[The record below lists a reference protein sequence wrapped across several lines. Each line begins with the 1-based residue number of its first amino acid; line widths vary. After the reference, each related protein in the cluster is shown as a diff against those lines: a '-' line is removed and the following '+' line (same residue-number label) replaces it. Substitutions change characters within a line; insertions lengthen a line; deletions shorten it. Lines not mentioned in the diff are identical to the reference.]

1 MTYFNAIVLGLV
13 QGLTEFLP
21 VSSSGH
27 LLIFQNFFGMNA
39 DSILLFTILMH
50 LGTLI
55 SVFVCFWQDIV
66 LLCKELVFTI
76 LDLVKGRGLR
86 LAENPVRKLGIM
98 IIVASI
104 PTAVIG
110 ILFEDLFKNF
120 YATLLPTGVG
130 LIITACLLWIAERKE
145 NNVIE
150 IGEMKF
156 FHAILIGI
164 MQGIAICP
172 GISRSGSTLVGGLF
186 AGLKREFAL
195 EFAFLIS
202 IPSIL
207 GSLIF
212 EMDASAFNEVIS
224 IQKGPIIL
232 GAVIAAVSGIL
243 AIKSMLTVVRK
254 YSLRYFSL
262 YTWCLGLYLII
273 YTLKR

>member
-27 LLIFQNFFGMNA
+27 LLIFQNFFGINA

-50 LGTLI
+50 LGTLV
-55 SVFVCFWQDIV
+55 SVFVCFWHDIV
-66 LLCKELVFTI
+66 LLCKELVFTVV
-76 LDLVKGRGLR
+76 DLVKGRGLK
-86 LAENPVRKLGIM
+86 LSENPVRKLGIM

-130 LIITACLLWIAERKE
+130 LTITACLLWIAERKD
-145 NNVIE
+145 NNIIE
-150 IGEMKF
+150 IEEMKF
-156 FHAILIGI
+156 LHAILIGA
-164 MQGIAICP
+164 MQGVAICP

-186 AGLKREFAL
+186 AGLKRKFAL

-212 EMDASAFNEVIS
+212 EMDASAFNDVVS
-224 IQKGPIIL
+224 IQMGPILL
-232 GAVIAAVSGIL
+232 GTVIAAISGIL

-262 YTWCLGLYLII
+262 YTWCLGLFLII